1 MASITNFILN
11 GISASGHN
19 IYVAT
24 SGFKNTLVFTDVQVP
39 ACKIIIAL
47 DTGHN
52 PIRYF

>member
-1 MASITNFILN
+1 MFVFKVETSICKLNVIIL
-11 GISASGHN
+11 G
-19 IYVAT
+19 AT

-52 PIRYF
+52 PTRYF